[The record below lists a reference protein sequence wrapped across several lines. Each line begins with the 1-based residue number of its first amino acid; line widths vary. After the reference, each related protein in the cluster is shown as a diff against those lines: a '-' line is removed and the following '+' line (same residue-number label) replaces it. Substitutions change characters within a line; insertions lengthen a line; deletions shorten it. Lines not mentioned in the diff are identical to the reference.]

1 MAERH
6 MAPLIDDTAP
16 ASLHYPMPGRDA
28 YRMRTDRLYRA
39 VSDEVYLLDV
49 YQPARPQPPHPA
61 VVLVHGQA
69 RPDLVRDAKSWPA
82 LQGLARVLA
91 AGGRVAVV
99 PNLGSTARGPGLV
112 ADNMVAAVRHVEA
125 HAAELG
131 VDPRRLALWVAAE
144 GGLYGL
150 GPALGG
156 ELDGAIRCAVA
167 LYPQLSDRPLLRTYP
182 PLSAGVRERLGPSGH
197 VRRRG
202 RKLFPL
208 LVVRAGQD
216 RAEVNQALDEFVN
229 LAQQVEVPVTL
240 IRHDEGHHGFE
251 VVDATDAT
259 RAVLDRAFAFL
270 ERYL

>member
-6 MAPLIDDTAP
+6 MGSLLDDTAP
-16 ASLHYPMPGRDA
+16 ASLHYPMPGLDA
-28 YRMRTDRLYRA
+28 YRMRTDRIYRA

-49 YQPARPQPPHPA
+49 YQPARAQPPHPA

-69 RPDLVRDAKSWPA
+69 RPDLVRAAKSWPA

-91 AGGRVAVV
+91 ASGRVAVV

-202 RKLFPL
+202 KRLFPIL
-208 LVVRAGQD
+208 IVRAGQD
-216 RAEVNQALDEFVN
+216 RLEVNQALDEFVN